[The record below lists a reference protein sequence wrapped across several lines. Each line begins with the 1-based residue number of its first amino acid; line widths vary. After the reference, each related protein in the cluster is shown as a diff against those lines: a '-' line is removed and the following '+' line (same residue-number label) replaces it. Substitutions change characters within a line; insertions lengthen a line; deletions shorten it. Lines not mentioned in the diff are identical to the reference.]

1 MADSADFFRFLLV
14 FIVMI
19 VGFSCSLFLLV
30 QRAPDSFPDLGSA
43 AQAHTSL
50 GSMCMHLWFVALG
63 DNLGGNFNSY
73 RETETPELAMVV
85 YLAWVL
91 VSSVLMLNLL

>member
-1 MADSADFFRFLLV
+1 
-14 FIVMI
+14 MI

-30 QRAPDSFPDLGSA
+30 QRAPASLADVH
-43 AQAHTSL
+43 AQVHASL

-73 RETETPELAMVV
+73 REMETPELAMLV